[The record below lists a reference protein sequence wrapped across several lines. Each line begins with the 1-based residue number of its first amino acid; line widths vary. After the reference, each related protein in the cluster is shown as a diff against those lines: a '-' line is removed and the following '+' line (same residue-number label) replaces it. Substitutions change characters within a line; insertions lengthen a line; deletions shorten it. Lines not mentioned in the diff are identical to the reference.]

1 MSKFISDNL
10 QRRELDPFLGGGN
23 VAFCTVNGHCHT
35 AVTGNEPNEHI
46 PVNLKYTQPLYKQ
59 YLDKA
64 LSLFPKTQLKF
75 PNGLTRGFDNLI
87 YVPSTI
93 DGQIR
98 VYALT
103 QDNLMQLIDT
113 IHTGMPLD
121 NVSPDA
127 RGDLYVAGFPD
138 FRQALAGMSDPRNVN
153 APASILRI
161 RKTVDADAG
170 GVRSVDYR
178 VEKVVE
184 DREGKIISG
193 ATTVRHDVKT
203 GRLWIGSKFGYCKRA
218 DEVLMVD
225 SCGTSVY
232 CGV

>member
-1 MSKFISDNL
+1 
-10 QRRELDPFLGGGN
+10 
-23 VAFCTVNGHCHT
+23 
-35 AVTGNEPNEHI
+35 
-46 PVNLKYTQPLYKQ
+46 
-59 YLDKA
+59 
-64 LSLFPKTQLKF
+64 
-75 PNGLTRGFDNLI
+75 LTRGFDNLI

-93 DGQIR
+93 DGVIR

-103 QDNLMQLIDT
+103 QDNLLRLIDT

-121 NVSPDA
+121 NISPDA

-138 FRQALAGMSDPRNVN
+138 LRQTLKSLADPLNVD

-161 RKTVDADAG
+161 RKTVDADAS

-203 GRLWIGSKFGYCKRA
+203 GRLWIGSKS
-218 DEVLMVD
+218 LLHD
-225 SCGTSVY
+225 SRNTC
-232 CGV
+232 

>member
-1 MSKFISDNL
+1 MSDSL
-10 QRRELDPFLGGGN
+10 QRRELDPLIGGGN
-23 VAFCTVNGHCHT
+23 VAFCNVNGRCHT
-35 AVTGNEPNEHI
+35 AVTGDEPDEDL
-46 PVNLKYTQPLYKQ
+46 PAKFKYSQPLYKQ
-59 YLDKA
+59 YLDKV

-87 YVPSTI
+87 YVPSTV
-93 DGQIR
+93 DGLVR

-121 NVSPDA
+121 NISPDA

-138 FRQALAGMSDPRNVN
+138 LRQALASLADPHNVD

-178 VEKVVE
+178 VEKVIE
-184 DREGKIISG
+184 DKEGKIISC

-203 GRLWIGSKFGYCKRA
+203 GRLWIGSKF
-218 DEVLMVD
+218 VL
-225 SCGTSVY
+225 S
-232 CGV
+232 